1 MQNER
6 ERRNRALRPYL
17 SALVDGEM
25 EPLEAI
31 ALQRHVRQHPDLER
45 EVSDIEQLKLSLH
58 MAGRREEA
66 PPGLETRLKAHLA
79 EAMAAKREE
88 APLAGRFWGWTGI
101 VAVGAIALTL
111 AVMATRGDESTAEV
125 NATATTAG
133 VFNVDTHL
141 AERLGIRPGRAQA
154 LDGRAVISALI
165 DTHRGDLPEQAVHM
179 LRRQKVIEGW
189 ERVPAGFVEP
199 HGKRTQL
206 VLASTMSCTERPGAT
221 LVILPARRIDLPPH
235 VDNALE
241 TSGVFSERL
250 DGVEVRYSRSGD
262 KLFVVIHGDELA
274 SELDPI

>member
-1 MQNER
+1 MQNGR
-6 ERRNRALRPYL
+6 ELRNRALRPYL

-25 EPLEAI
+25 EPLESI
-31 ALQRHVRQHPDLER
+31 ALQRHVRQHQDLER

-58 MAGRREEA
+58 MAGRRDEA
-66 PPGLETRLKAHLA
+66 PPGLETRLKARLA

-88 APLAGRFWGWTGI
+88 APAAGRFWSWTGI
-101 VAVGAIALTL
+101 IAVCALGLTL
-111 AVMATRGDESTAEV
+111 AITATRGT
-125 NATATTAG
+125 TATDVSATPAAAG
-133 VFNVDTHL
+133 VFNVETHL
-141 AERLGIRPGRAQA
+141 AERLGIGPGPARP
-154 LDGRAVISALI
+154 LDGRAVIGALI

-206 VLASTMSCTERPGAT
+206 VLASTMSCTERAGAT
-221 LVILPARRIDLPPH
+221 LVIMPARRIDLPTH

-241 TSGVFSERL
+241 NSGVFSERIE
-250 DGVEVRYSRSGD
+250 GVDVRYSRSGD
-262 KLFVVIHGDELA
+262 KLFVVIHGDELT